1 MLVSSPRRQQAW
13 KTTLFAS
20 LVAFGTYS
28 TMYAFRKPFT
38 AAGFEGIHY
47 LGVDYKVWL
56 VCAQVLG
63 YMLSKFYGIRFISE
77 MKGENRSRSIILL
90 ITWSWIALLLF
101 AITPA
106 PYNIIF
112 FLLNGF
118 PLGMVWGLVFS
129 YIEGRRSTEIM
140 GAVLATSFIF
150 SSGFVKTIGKF
161 TMTHWEVSER
171 WMPFIT
177 GSLFF
182 LPMLVLVKL
191 LDFIP
196 PPTPEDHAQRNVR
209 LPMNKRER
217 KQFIRQYFPGLL
229 IVIVMYVLVTIVRD
243 FRDNFVNEFWAEMG
257 MGNQSN
263 IFTQTEIPISII
275 VLCLMACLVL
285 VRSNSK
291 AFFLNH
297 VIIGLG
303 FLLASVSTILYQHH
317 VIGPVWW
324 MIWAGLGLYLSYI
337 PFNCLF
343 FERFIAAFR
352 ITGNVGFL
360 MYMADSFGYLGS
372 VSVLLLKSFLGF
384 NISWNHFFQDSILL
398 CSSMGIIL
406 VTLSAGYFKHKA
418 SSVQN
423 ISYAA

>member
-1 MLVSSPRRQQAW
+1 MAASSPTRSRAW
-13 KTTLFAS
+13 ATTLFAS

-38 AAGFEGIHY
+38 AAGFEGLQY
-47 LGVDYKVWL
+47 WGVDYKVWL
-56 VCAQVLG
+56 VCAQVIG
-63 YMLSKFYGIRFISE
+63 YMLSKFYGIRIISE
-77 MKGENRSRSIILL
+77 MKGNNRSRSIILL
-90 ITWSWIALLLF
+90 ISLSWVALLGF
-101 AITPA
+101 ALTPA
-106 PYNIIF
+106 PYNIFF

-150 SSGFVKTIGKF
+150 SSGFVKTIGKY
-161 TMTHWEVSER
+161 TITHWQVTEQ
-171 WMPFIT
+171 WMPFVT

-182 LPMLVLVKL
+182 VPMLVLVKL
-191 LDFIP
+191 LDRIP
-196 PPTPEDHAQRNVR
+196 PPTPEDQAQRSVR
-209 LPMNKRER
+209 LPMNKSER
-217 KQFIRQYFPGLL
+217 KRFIRRYFPGLAL
-229 IVIVMYVLVTIVRD
+229 VIVMYVLVTIVRD
-243 FRDNFVNEFWAEMG
+243 FRDNFVSEFWTEIG
-257 MGNQSN
+257 MGGQSN

-291 AFFLNH
+291 AFMLNH
-297 VIIGLG
+297 VIIGGG
-303 FLLASVSTILYQHH
+303 FLLAGVSTIMYQHH
-317 VIGPVWW
+317 LIGPVWW

-384 NISWNHFFQDSILL
+384 NISWNHFFQNAILL
-398 CSSMGIIL
+398 CASSGIIL
-406 VTLSAGYFKHKA
+406 VTLSAFYFRHKA
-418 SSVQN
+418 STVQN